1 MKTSGLRVICKNN
14 TAIRRIACFLAAL
27 FAVALIGCKNEITI
41 PSATTLPAAS
51 PTAAPSET
59 WHWTLE
65 DGWRQSRIE
74 GETVL
79 EGIGHSWA
87 TLEEDVWTNVALS
100 AQVKITSGTV
110 HLNVRRSESEAR
122 ASRYFI
128 GVNQTSL
135 YLDKQV
141 GEDFTDLAVK
151 QIELD
156 DGWHAIEIKACGALI
171 NVSLDGVLYIVYEDE
186 APLSGSGV
194 ALETLEDSSVQL
206 RALSISQA
214 EANDLTAPSIEEKT
228 LRKEEETRNAFL
240 PDETHEGDLIL
251 SGSEEL
257 TIENEQYLQLGN
269 VYLNDQSKLIIRD
282 ATFMLGRG
290 DVPTVHVYI
299 NVAQGATLLIERST
313 IIEKAE
319 EGAGMLIV
327 IRNHGITSVIDSPTE
342 IHLLEQYEG
351 SVEIQN
357 SQLINEIGGLLQV
370 SGGSTTVTDSTLG
383 ALGFSVPA
391 DASLT
396 LDNLHS
402 GVYLENWNLQDWL
415 PEAGYSIAIQRSTIL
430 EDNLEP
436 GPFERGWLLFPDEHS
451 QVRLSNSE
459 MRKVFFDVSNET
471 AEFDNLRINE
481 PTSLRYK
488 DIVLENVT
496 MTGQWPITVR
506 DSDVTIR
513 NSNYLFLQP
522 SGTSNLTL
530 IDSHV
535 VEFIPREF
543 YGSITFE
550 NGTWTNAGEIIGGED
565 YHSAGNDFTI
575 AGSLTIGPEVR
586 QNLQWKDARVTREY
600 TAVVT
605 DQNGNPLPDL
615 TVTIEGQSYMT
626 DESGTVV
633 FSLIFDKTNY
643 NQPMQITLSKQNQVL
658 FQNEIDFFTATPIQI
673 TIQE

>member
-27 FAVALIGCKNEITI
+27 FAIALIGCKNETTI
-41 PSATTLPAAS
+41 PSATTLPTAS
-51 PTAAPSET
+51 PTADLSET

-65 DGWRQSRIE
+65 DGWRQSTIE

-87 TLEEDVWTNVALS
+87 TLEEDAWTNVALS

-110 HLNVRRSESEAR
+110 HLNVRRSESEAGP
-122 ASRYFI
+122 SRYFI

-171 NVSLDGVLYIVYEDE
+171 NVSLDGVQYIVYEDE
-186 APLSGSGV
+186 ASLSGSGV

-206 RALSISQA
+206 RALSITQA

-228 LRKEEETRNAFL
+228 LRKEEEARNAFL
-240 PDETHEGDLIL
+240 PYETHEGDLIL

-299 NVAQGATLLIERST
+299 NVSENAALEIARST
-313 IIEKAE
+313 VIGKAE

-327 IRNHGITSVIDSPTE
+327 IRNHGMTNITDSHTE
-342 IHLLEQYEG
+342 IHLLEQYDG
-351 SVEIQN
+351 TVEIQN
-357 SQLINEIGGLLQV
+357 TEMINEIGGLLQV
-370 SGGSTTVTDSTLG
+370 SGGSTRVVNSTLG
-383 ALGFSVPA
+383 ALALTVPA

-396 LDNLHS
+396 LNGLKSGEYLESWDVHDWIPKAGYDLTLENTTILKDNL
-402 GVYLENWNLQDWL
+402 G
-415 PEAGYSIAIQRSTIL
+415 
-430 EDNLEP
+430 P
-436 GPFERGWLLFPDEHS
+436 GPYERGWLFFPDANSHVS
-451 QVRLSNSE
+451 LSDSE
-459 MRKVFFDVSNET
+459 LRKVFIDINGETVSFENLKIDTPSNLKYRDIELNDVT
-471 AEFDNLRINE
+471 I
-481 PTSLRYK
+481 
-488 DIVLENVT
+488 
-496 MTGQWPITVR
+496 TGQWPFTIEN
-506 DSDVTIR
+506 SNVTIKD
-513 NSNYLFLQP
+513 SNYLFLQP

-530 IDSHV
+530 INSHV

-543 YGSITFE
+543 YGTVSFE
-550 NGTWTNAGEIIGGED
+550 NCTWTNAGEIIGGED

-575 AGSLTIGPEVR
+575 TGSLTIDPELR
-586 QNLQWKDARVTREY
+586 QNLQWKDARVTREF
-600 TAVVT
+600 TAQIFNQSGTPVT
-605 DQNGNPLPDL
+605 GL
-615 TVTIEGQSYMT
+615 TLSIDGQSYTT
-626 DESGTVV
+626 DKSGNVV
-633 FSLIFDKTNY
+633 FNLIFDETNY
-643 NQPMQITLSKQNQVL
+643 NQPTQLTISKQNQTL
-658 FQNEIDFFTATPIQI
+658 YQEDIDFFTATPIQI